1 MGRYNVH
8 GGHNKIVPGAAS
20 ILNEV
25 TEDRKVKNKLISL
38 LKGDGHTAY
47 DCTDDVGKTSGA
59 NLANIVAKCNKHTVD
74 YDISIHLNS
83 GRKDSKGDGKTGG
96 VEIFIYDNDIKDI
109 AKAVADAIADEF
121 GYTLR
126 SDSTTPAGCAGVK
139 ISKGLYVLRNT
150 KARAMLIE
158 CCFVDDKDDAKVWN
172 AEKCAAAIYKGLT
185 GKAATSTSDGTSGTS
200 ADHGGTPG
208 HYWATMRMEYL
219 NYSNE
224 HRWIVHKHSD
234 NTYSL
239 KNVEATTYMSVR
251 DGKMAENQEVWAY
264 SWNETKSQ
272 RFVLEQAECSEIT
285 SCVYLKC
292 ASDNDYVVAANGE
305 KLCIQKKKGN
315 FAQRWV
321 LIPTGLDEE
330 YYILNFGS
338 GKAIGVKYK

>member
-1 MGRYNVH
+1 MAKYNVH
-8 GGHNKIVPGAAS
+8 GGHNSIVPGAAS

-38 LKGDGHTAY
+38 LKGAGHTAY

-59 NLANIVAKCNKHTVD
+59 NLANIVAKCNKHSVD
-74 YDISIHLNS
+74 LDISIHLNS
-83 GRKDSKGDGKTGG
+83 GRKDTKGDGSTGG
-96 VEIFIYDNDIKDI
+96 VEVFCYDSRTKS
-109 AKAVADAIADEF
+109 VAEKITDAIAEEF
-121 GYTLR
+121 GYHNR
-126 SDSTTPAGCAGVK
+126 GVK
-139 ISKGLYVLRNT
+139 YSTGLYVLRNT
-150 KARAMLIE
+150 KSKAILIE
-158 CCFVDDKDDAKVWN
+158 CCFVDDKDDAKAWN
-172 AEKCAAAIYKGLT
+172 AERCAAAIYKGLT
-185 GKAATSTSDGTSGTS
+185 GKAATSSTTSSGTSGAS

-251 DGKMAENQEVWAY
+251 DGKMSENQEVWAY

-272 RFVLEQAECSEIT
+272 RFVIEQVENDDIT

-292 ASDNDYVVAANGE
+292 VADNDYVVAASGE

-321 LIPTGLDEE
+321 LIPTGLEDE
-330 YYILNFGS
+330 YYILNYGS

>member
-1 MGRYNVH
+1 MAKYNVH
-8 GGHNKIVPGAAS
+8 GGHNSIVPGATS

-38 LKGDGHTAY
+38 LKNAGYTVY
-47 DCTDDVGKTSGA
+47 DCTDDSGRTSGA
-59 NLANIVAKCNKHTVD
+59 NLANIVAKCNKHSVD
-74 YDISIHLNS
+74 LDISIHLNA
-83 GRKDSKGDGKTGG
+83 GRDDSKGDGSTGG
-96 VEIFIYDNDIKDI
+96 VEVFCYDSKTKDI
-109 AKAVADAIADEF
+109 AQSICDAIAAEF
-121 GYTLR
+121 GYHNR
-126 SDSTTPAGCAGVK
+126 GVK
-139 ISKGLYVLRNT
+139 YSTGLYVLRNT
-150 KARAMLIE
+150 KSKAILIE

-185 GKAATSTSDGTSGTS
+185 GKAATSSTTSSGTSGAS

-219 NYSNE
+219 NYFNE

-251 DGKMAENQEVWAY
+251 DGKMSENQEVWAY

-272 RFVLEQAECSEIT
+272 RFVIEQVGCSEIT

-292 ASDNDYVVAANGE
+292 ASNNNYVLASSGE

-321 LIPTGLDEE
+321 LIPTGLEDE

>member
-1 MGRYNVH
+1 MAKYNVH
-8 GGHNKIVPGAAS
+8 GGHNSIVPGATS

-38 LKGDGHTAY
+38 LKNAGYTVY
-47 DCTDDVGKTSGA
+47 DCTDDSGRTSGA
-59 NLANIVAKCNKHTVD
+59 NLANIVAKCNKHSVD
-74 YDISIHLNS
+74 LDISIHLNS
-83 GRKDSKGDGKTGG
+83 GRKDTKGDGSTGG
-96 VEIFIYDNDIKDI
+96 VEVFCYDSRTKS
-109 AKAVADAIADEF
+109 VAEKITDAIAEEF
-121 GYTLR
+121 GYHNR
-126 SDSTTPAGCAGVK
+126 GVK
-139 ISKGLYVLRNT
+139 YSTGLYVLRNT
-150 KARAMLIE
+150 KSKAILIE
-158 CCFVDDKDDAKVWN
+158 CCFVDDKDDAKAWN
-172 AEKCAAAIYKGLT
+172 AERCAAAIYKGLT
-185 GKAATSTSDGTSGTS
+185 GKAATSSTTSSGTSGTS

-224 HRWIVHKHSD
+224 HRWIAHKHSD

-251 DGKMAENQEVWAY
+251 DGKMSENQEVWAY

-272 RFVLEQAECSEIT
+272 RFVIEQVENDDIT

-292 ASDNDYVVAANGE
+292 VADNDYVVAASGE

-330 YYILNFGS
+330 YYILNYGS
-338 GKAIGVKYK
+338 GRAIGVKYK

>member
-1 MGRYNVH
+1 MAKYNVH
-8 GGHNKIVPGAAS
+8 GGHNSIVPGAS
-20 ILNEV
+20 KYLNEV
-25 TEDRKVKNKLISL
+25 TEDRKVKNKVIQL
-38 LKGDGHTAY
+38 LKAAGHTVY
-47 DCTDDVGKTSGA
+47 DCTDDSGKTVGA

-74 YDISIHLNS
+74 LDISIHLNAGGGTGAEVFYYTGS
-83 GRKDSKGDGKTGG
+83 AAGKTKAAAVSQKVAAALGIRNRG
-96 VEIFIYDNDIKDI
+96 
-109 AKAVADAIADEF
+109 AK
-121 GYTLR
+121 
-126 SDSTTPAGCAGVK
+126 SS
-139 ISKGLYVLRNT
+139 SGLYVLKNT
-150 KARAMLIE
+150 KATAILVE
-158 CCFVDDKDDAKVWN
+158 CCFVDSKTDQGKWN
-172 AEKCAAAIYKGLT
+172 VDKCAAAIVEAIT
-185 GKAATSTSDGTSGTS
+185 GKAATTSTTPSGTSS

-251 DGKMAENQEVWAY
+251 DGKMLENQEVWAY

-292 ASDNDYVVAANGE
+292 ASDNNYVVASNGE

-315 FAQRWV
+315 YAQRWV
-321 LIPTGLDEE
+321 LIPTGLKDE
-330 YYILNFGS
+330 YYILNYGS
-338 GKAIGVKYK
+338 GKSIGVKYK

>member
-1 MGRYNVH
+1 MGRYNIH
-8 GGHNKIVPGAAS
+8 GGHNKIVPGAS
-20 ILNEV
+20 RIIDEV
-25 TEDRKVKNKLISL
+25 TEDRKVKNALIEL
-38 LKGDGHTAY
+38 LDDAGHTVY
-47 DCTDDVGKTSGA
+47 DCTDDSGRTSGA
-59 NLANIVAKCNKHTVD
+59 NLANIVAKCNKHSVD
-74 YDISIHLNS
+74 LDVSIHLNS
-83 GRKDSKGDGKTGG
+83 GRGDTKGDGSTGG
-96 VEIFIYDNDIKDI
+96 VEVFCYDSRTKN
-109 AKAVADAIADEF
+109 VAEKITDAIAEEF
-121 GYTLR
+121 GYHNR
-126 SDSTTPAGCAGVK
+126 GVK
-139 ISKGLYVLRNT
+139 YSTGLYVLRNT
-150 KARAMLIE
+150 KSKAILIE

-185 GKAATSTSDGTSGTS
+185 GKAATSSTTSSGTSGTS

-224 HRWIVHKHSD
+224 HRWIAHKHSD

-272 RFVLEQAECSEIT
+272 RFVLEQVENDDIT

-292 ASDNDYVVAANGE
+292 VADNDYVVAASGE

-321 LIPTGLDEE
+321 LIPTGLEDE

>member
-1 MGRYNVH
+1 MAKYNVH
-8 GGHNKIVPGAAS
+8 GGHNSIVPGAS
-20 ILNEV
+20 KYLNEV
-25 TEDRKVKNKLISL
+25 TEDRKVKNKVIQL
-38 LKGDGHTAY
+38 LKAAGHTVY
-47 DCTDDVGKTSGA
+47 DCTDDSGKTVGA

-74 YDISIHLNS
+74 LDISIHLNAGGGTGAEVFYYTGS
-83 GRKDSKGDGKTGG
+83 AAGKTKAAAVSQKVAAALGIRNRG
-96 VEIFIYDNDIKDI
+96 
-109 AKAVADAIADEF
+109 AK
-121 GYTLR
+121 
-126 SDSTTPAGCAGVK
+126 SS
-139 ISKGLYVLRNT
+139 SGLYVLKNT
-150 KARAMLIE
+150 KATAILVE
-158 CCFVDDKDDAKVWN
+158 CCFVDSKTDQGKWN
-172 AEKCAAAIYKGLT
+172 VDKCAAAIVEAIT
-185 GKAATSTSDGTSGTS
+185 GKAATTSTTPSGTSS

-234 NTYSL
+234 NTHSL

-251 DGKMAENQEVWAY
+251 DGKIAENQEVWAY

-272 RFVLEQAECSEIT
+272 RFAIEQAECSDIT

-292 ASDNDYVVAANGE
+292 ASDNNYVLASDGE

-321 LIPTGLDEE
+321 LIPTGLEDE
-330 YYILNFGS
+330 YYILNYGS

>member
-1 MGRYNVH
+1 MAKYNVH
-8 GGHNKIVPGAAS
+8 GGHNSIVPGAAS

-25 TEDRKVKNKLISL
+25 TEDRKVKDKVIQL
-38 LKGDGHTAY
+38 LKAAGHTVY
-47 DCTDDVGKTSGA
+47 DCTDDAGKTVGA

-74 YDISIHLNS
+74 LDISIHLNAGGGTGTEVFYYTGS
-83 GRKDSKGDGKTGG
+83 TAGKTKAAAVSQKVAAALGIRNRG
-96 VEIFIYDNDIKDI
+96 
-109 AKAVADAIADEF
+109 AK
-121 GYTLR
+121 
-126 SDSTTPAGCAGVK
+126 SS
-139 ISKGLYVLRNT
+139 SGLYVLKNT
-150 KARAMLIE
+150 KATAILVE
-158 CCFVDDKDDAKVWN
+158 CCFVDSKTDQGKWN
-172 AEKCAAAIYKGLT
+172 VDKCAAAIVEAIT
-185 GKAATSTSDGTSGTS
+185 GKAATTSTTPSGTSS

-251 DGKMAENQEVWAY
+251 DGKIAENQEVWAY

-272 RFVLEQAECSEIT
+272 RFAIEQAECSEIT

-292 ASDNDYVVAANGE
+292 ASDNDYVVASDGE

-315 FAQRWV
+315 FVQRWV
-321 LIPTGLDEE
+321 LIPTGLEDE
-330 YYILNFGS
+330 YYILNYGS

>member
-1 MGRYNVH
+1 MAKYNVH
-8 GGHNKIVPGAAS
+8 GGHNSIVPGASS

-38 LKGDGHTAY
+38 LKGDGHTVY
-47 DCTDDVGKTSGA
+47 DCTDDAGKTSGA
-59 NLANIVAKCNKHTVD
+59 NLANIVAKCNKHSVD
-74 YDISIHLNS
+74 LDISIHLNS
-83 GRKDSKGDGKTGG
+83 GRKDTKGDGSTGG
-96 VEIFIYDNDIKDI
+96 VEVFCYDSRTKS
-109 AKAVADAIADEF
+109 VAEKITDAIAEEF
-121 GYTLR
+121 GYHNR
-126 SDSTTPAGCAGVK
+126 GVK
-139 ISKGLYVLRNT
+139 YSTGLYVLRNT
-150 KARAMLIE
+150 KSKAILIE
-158 CCFVDDKDDAKVWN
+158 CCFVDDKDDANAWN
-172 AEKCAAAIYKGLT
+172 AERCAAAIYKGLT
-185 GKAATSTSDGTSGTS
+185 GKAATSSTTSSGTSGAS
-200 ADHGGTPG
+200 AGHGGTPG

-239 KNVEATTYMSVR
+239 KNVDATTYMSVR

-272 RFVLEQAECSEIT
+272 RFVLEQVENDDIT

-292 ASDNDYVVAANGE
+292 VADNDYVVAASGE

-330 YYILNFGS
+330 YYILNYGS
-338 GKAIGVKYK
+338 GKSIGVKYK

>member
-1 MGRYNVH
+1 MAKYNVH
-8 GGHNKIVPGAAS
+8 GGHNSIVPGATS

-38 LKGDGHTAY
+38 LKGDGHTVY
-47 DCTDDVGKTSGA
+47 DCTDDTGKTSGA
-59 NLANIVAKCNKHTVD
+59 NLANIVAKCNKHSVD
-74 YDISIHLNS
+74 LDISIHLNA
-83 GRKDSKGDGKTGG
+83 GRNDSKGDGSTGG
-96 VEIFIYDNDIKDI
+96 VEVFCYDSKT
-109 AKAVADAIADEF
+109 KSVAEKITDAIADEF
-121 GYTLR
+121 GYHNR
-126 SDSTTPAGCAGVK
+126 GVK
-139 ISKGLYVLRNT
+139 YSTGLYVLRNT
-150 KARAMLIE
+150 KSKAILIE
-158 CCFVDDKDDAKVWN
+158 CCFVDDKDDAKAWN
-172 AEKCAAAIYKGLT
+172 AERCAAAIYKGLT
-185 GKAATSTSDGTSGTS
+185 GKAATSSTTSSGTSGTS

-224 HRWIVHKHSD
+224 HRWIAHKHSD

-251 DGKMAENQEVWAY
+251 DGKMSENQEVWAY

-272 RFVLEQAECSEIT
+272 RFVIEQVENDDIT

-292 ASDNDYVVAANGE
+292 VADNDYVVAASGE

-330 YYILNFGS
+330 YYILNYGS
-338 GKAIGVKYK
+338 GRAIGVKYK

>member
-1 MGRYNVH
+1 MAKYNVH
-8 GGHNKIVPGAAS
+8 GGHNSIVPGAS
-20 ILNEV
+20 KYLNEV
-25 TEDRKVKNKLISL
+25 TEDRKVKNKVIQL
-38 LKGDGHTAY
+38 LKAAGHTVY
-47 DCTDDVGKTSGA
+47 DCTDDSGKTVGA

-74 YDISIHLNS
+74 LDISIHLNAGGGTGAEVFYYTGS
-83 GRKDSKGDGKTGG
+83 AAGKTKAAAVSQKVAAALGIRNRG
-96 VEIFIYDNDIKDI
+96 
-109 AKAVADAIADEF
+109 AK
-121 GYTLR
+121 
-126 SDSTTPAGCAGVK
+126 SS
-139 ISKGLYVLRNT
+139 SGLYVLKNT
-150 KARAMLIE
+150 KATAILVE
-158 CCFVDDKDDAKVWN
+158 CCFVDSKTDQGKWN
-172 AEKCAAAIYKGLT
+172 VDKCAAAIVEAIT
-185 GKAATSTSDGTSGTS
+185 GKAATTSTTPSGTSS

-208 HYWATMRMEYL
+208 HYWTTMRMEYL

-251 DGKMAENQEVWAY
+251 DGKMSENQEVWAY

-292 ASDNDYVVAANGE
+292 ASDNNYVVASNGE

-321 LIPTGLDEE
+321 LIPTGLKDE
-330 YYILNFGS
+330 YYILNYGS
-338 GKAIGVKYK
+338 GKSIGVKYK

>member
-1 MGRYNVH
+1 MAKYNVH
-8 GGHNKIVPGAAS
+8 GGHNSIVPGAAS

-25 TEDRKVKNKLISL
+25 KEDRKVKNKLIFL
-38 LKGDGHTAY
+38 LKGAGHTVY
-47 DCTDDVGKTSGA
+47 DCTDDTGKTSGA
-59 NLANIVAKCNKHTVD
+59 NLANIVAKCNKHSVD
-74 YDISIHLNS
+74 LDISIHLNS
-83 GRKDSKGDGKTGG
+83 GRKDTKGDGSTGG
-96 VEIFIYDNDIKDI
+96 VEVFCYDNRTKS
-109 AKAVADAIADEF
+109 VAEKITDAIAEEF
-121 GYTLR
+121 GYHNR
-126 SDSTTPAGCAGVK
+126 GVK
-139 ISKGLYVLRNT
+139 YSTGLYVLRNT
-150 KARAMLIE
+150 KSKAILIE

-185 GKAATSTSDGTSGTS
+185 GKAATSSTTPSGTSS

-272 RFVLEQAECSEIT
+272 RFAIEQAECSEIT

-292 ASDNDYVVAANGE
+292 ASDNDYVVAASGE
-305 KLCIQKKKGN
+305 KLCIQEKKGN

-321 LIPTGLDEE
+321 LIPTGLDDE
-330 YYILNFGS
+330 YYILNYGS

>member
-1 MGRYNVH
+1 MAKYNVH
-8 GGHNKIVPGAAS
+8 GGHNSIVPGAAS

-25 TEDRKVKNKLISL
+25 TEDRKVKDKVIQL
-38 LKGDGHTAY
+38 LKAAGHTVY
-47 DCTDDVGKTSGA
+47 DCTDDAGKTVGA

-74 YDISIHLNS
+74 LDISIHLNAGGGTGTEVFYYTGS
-83 GRKDSKGDGKTGG
+83 TAGKTKAAAVSQKVAAALGIRNRG
-96 VEIFIYDNDIKDI
+96 
-109 AKAVADAIADEF
+109 AK
-121 GYTLR
+121 
-126 SDSTTPAGCAGVK
+126 SS
-139 ISKGLYVLRNT
+139 SGLYVLKNT
-150 KARAMLIE
+150 KATAILVE
-158 CCFVDDKDDAKVWN
+158 CCFVDSKTDQGKWN
-172 AEKCAAAIYKGLT
+172 VDKCAAAIVEAIT
-185 GKAATSTSDGTSGTS
+185 GKAATTSTTPSGTSS

-251 DGKMAENQEVWAY
+251 DGKMSENQDVWAY

-272 RFVLEQAECSEIT
+272 RFAIEQAECSEIT

-292 ASDNDYVVAANGE
+292 ASDNDYVVASDGE

-315 FAQRWV
+315 FVQRWV
-321 LIPTGLDEE
+321 LIPTGLEDE
-330 YYILNFGS
+330 YYILNYGS

>member
-1 MGRYNVH
+1 MAKYNVH
-8 GGHNKIVPGAAS
+8 GGHNSIVPGAAS

-38 LKGDGHTAY
+38 LKGAGHTAY

-59 NLANIVAKCNKHTVD
+59 NLANIVAKCNKHSVD
-74 YDISIHLNS
+74 LDISIHLNS
-83 GRKDSKGDGKTGG
+83 GRKDTKGDGSTGG
-96 VEIFIYDNDIKDI
+96 VEVFCYDSRTKS
-109 AKAVADAIADEF
+109 VAEKITDAIAEEF
-121 GYTLR
+121 GYHNR
-126 SDSTTPAGCAGVK
+126 GVK
-139 ISKGLYVLRNT
+139 YSTGLYVLRNT
-150 KARAMLIE
+150 KSKAILIE
-158 CCFVDDKDDAKVWN
+158 CCFVDDKDDAKAWN

-185 GKAATSTSDGTSGTS
+185 GKAATTSTTPSGTSS

-224 HRWIVHKHSD
+224 HRWIAHKHSD
-234 NTYSL
+234 NTYSI

-251 DGKMAENQEVWAY
+251 DGKMAENQEVWVY

-272 RFVLEQAECSEIT
+272 RFAIEQAECSDIT

-292 ASDNDYVVAANGE
+292 ASDNNYVVASDGE

-321 LIPTGLDEE
+321 LIPTGLEDE

>member
-1 MGRYNVH
+1 MAKYNVH
-8 GGHNKIVPGAAS
+8 GGHNSIVPGAAS

-38 LKGDGHTAY
+38 LKGAGHTVY
-47 DCTDDVGKTSGA
+47 DCTDDSGRTSGA
-59 NLANIVAKCNKHTVD
+59 NLANIVAKCNKHSVD
-74 YDISIHLNS
+74 LDISIHLNS
-83 GRKDSKGDGKTGG
+83 GRKDTKGDGSTGG
-96 VEIFIYDNDIKDI
+96 VEVFCYDSRTKS
-109 AKAVADAIADEF
+109 VAEKITDAIAEEF
-121 GYTLR
+121 GYHNR
-126 SDSTTPAGCAGVK
+126 GVK
-139 ISKGLYVLRNT
+139 YSTGLYVLRNT
-150 KARAMLIE
+150 KSKAILIE
-158 CCFVDDKDDAKVWN
+158 CCFVDDKDDAKAWN

-185 GKAATSTSDGTSGTS
+185 GKAATSSITLSGASGTS

-224 HRWIVHKHSD
+224 HRWIAHKHSD
-234 NTYSL
+234 NTYSI

-251 DGKMAENQEVWAY
+251 DGKMAENQEVWVY

-272 RFVLEQAECSEIT
+272 RFAIEQAECSDIT

-292 ASDNDYVVAANGE
+292 ASDNDYVVASDGE
-305 KLCIQKKKGN
+305 KMCIQKKKGN

-330 YYILNFGS
+330 YYILNYGS
-338 GKAIGVKYK
+338 GKSIGVKYK